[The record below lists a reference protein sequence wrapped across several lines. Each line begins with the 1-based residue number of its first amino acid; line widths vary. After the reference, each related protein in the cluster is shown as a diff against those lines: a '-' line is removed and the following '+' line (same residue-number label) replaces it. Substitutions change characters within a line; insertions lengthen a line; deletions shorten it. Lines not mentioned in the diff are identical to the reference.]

1 MGEAENPGFKGECDY
16 LIHSGRNVYD
26 QQGDLWLVLLKGY
39 PKMVTYMGKM
49 MMNQI
54 NLGRIFGH
62 SPGSMSTCLL
72 ALV

>member
-1 MGEAENPGFKGECDY
+1 
-16 LIHSGRNVYD
+16 VYD